1 MKTFSILPFNNKKS
15 IAIYFIYN
23 KSEKICLLL
32 LHLFFLGVCFIK
44 FLTTITMKPTE
55 LISKEERKKEMLM
68 EIVSDFSD
76 DREFLEKLNKLTFG
90 FLKNNNIR

>member
-1 MKTFSILPFNNKKS
+1 
-15 IAIYFIYN
+15 
-23 KSEKICLLL
+23 
-32 LHLFFLGVCFIK
+32 
-44 FLTTITMKPTE
+44 MKPTE